1 MTRSRHPLED
11 RLCTTVSA
19 VVGAVWPLL
28 VLVAGAVPVLVTPPF
43 ADHVNLAGIVDRL
56 SALSALLQ
64 REAVGQ
70 AVVGC
75 ILVALVAAAIRVHR
89 QRRLAT

>member
-1 MTRSRHPLED
+1 MTCSRHPLGD
-11 RLCTTVSA
+11 RLCRTVSA

-28 VLVAGAVPVLVTPPF
+28 VLVTPPF